1 MEVGTTQDKD
11 KAIASFGFEKRGTAP
26 NATSSRDEV
35 SQMRAKRSPLALLK
49 ATLGDWMDDDAL
61 RLGASLA
68 FYTVWSIGPLFV
80 VVISVASLVFG
91 REAAQGHV
99 VDSLRALVGESG
111 AKSVQDAIVSANDTG
126 HSLLANV
133 VGIIFLLVAASGV
146 FAELQSSLNIVWG
159 VTPKPGSFL
168 LTLKQRFLSLTMVLG
183 TGFLLLV
190 SLLLNAALSAV
201 GQRLAGSGAGEGIW
215 HLVHIVVSLIVTT
228 GLFTLMFKV
237 IPDATIAWRDVWLG
251 GAVTALLFT
260 LGQVGIGLY
269 LGKTSVGS
277 AYGAASSLMI
287 ILLWIFFSSC
297 ILFLGAEFTQ
307 KYANMYGARVQPSG
321 SALEVPKGTTPAA
334 VANAAK
340 QQKAKGNR
348 SESD

>member
-1 MEVGTTQDKD
+1 MFARTIDDHATASQPRDNGSTTPRTQGDQE
-11 KAIASFGFEKRGTAP
+11 AA
-26 NATSSRDEV
+26 DEL
-35 SQMRAKRSPLALLK
+35 RPKKSPLGLLK
-49 ATLGDWMDDDAL
+49 ATFGDWMDDDAL
-61 RLGASLA
+61 KLGASLA

-99 VDSLRALVGESG
+99 VDALRSLVGDSG

-126 HSLLANV
+126 HSVLANI
-133 VGIIFLLVAASGV
+133 VGVASLLVAASGV
-146 FAELQSSLNIVWG
+146 FAELKSSLNIVWG
-159 VTPKPGSFL
+159 VTPKPGSFF

-190 SLLLNAALSAV
+190 SLLLSAALSAV
-201 GQRLAGSGAGEGIW
+201 GQRVSGAIPAGEGLWHIV
-215 HLVHIVVSLIVTT
+215 HLVVSFGVTAV
-228 GLFTLMFKV
+228 LFTLMFKI
-237 IPDATIAWRDVWLG
+237 IPDAKVGWKDVWLG
-251 GAVTALLFT
+251 GSVTALLFT
-260 LGQVGIGLY
+260 VGQLGIGLY

-307 KYANMYGARVQPSG
+307 NYANMYGSRIKPAAN
-321 SALEVPKGTTPAA
+321 ALDVPRGKTPAA
-334 VANAAK
+334 VAEHAK
-340 QQKAKGNR
+340 KKQGDEAHG
-348 SESD
+348 